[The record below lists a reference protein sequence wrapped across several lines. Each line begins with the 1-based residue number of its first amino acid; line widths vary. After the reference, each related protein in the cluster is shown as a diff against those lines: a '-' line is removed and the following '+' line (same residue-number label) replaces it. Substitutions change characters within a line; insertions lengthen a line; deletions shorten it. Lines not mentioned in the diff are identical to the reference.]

1 MHESVYVLTVETF
14 VFGLLGVLL
23 VAQRL
28 DVAQFP
34 AGTAWPVFSSC
45 IVLMLAYAQVL
56 LALCCAIAIGQF
68 GALAHGMM
76 DACARSAGRLAS
88 AAVLTVCYVAA
99 LLLISNNTGSAKL
112 LPEQNSVQCL
122 LAQLCGT
129 ICASDGPV
137 LWSYGVYLAVLLP
150 VWALVASLQ
159 VTAAGMCKDESR
171 PAHGRLLC
179 INIAYLLTYHVNYTL
194 LMNVKCNQA
203 CHGAAVTQQPT
214 LIECKEVLFFVG
226 ALCASDMVAETVLVR
241 KTLSLSRLFRVL
253 LRIQVNFLP
262 GIPSADVFCL
272 LRLGQLLAVFFFNFR
287 AATPLPSQLLVAHMS
302 LASVMCLLDIVEVFV
317 RSGSAPNTPNTSEI
331 SAQQTV
337 PTQNADAGGQAV
349 VQLPRSNK
357 AFEVESGNRRKFM
370 MTFTGRSRWPSMLN
384 VPTVKKTT

>member
-1 MHESVYVLTVETF
+1 MHEPVYVLTVEAV
-14 VFGLLGVLL
+14 VFGLLGVVL

-56 LALCCAIAIGQF
+56 LSLCCAIAIGQF

-99 LLLISNNTGSAKL
+99 LLLISNNTGSVKL
-112 LPEQNSVQCL
+112 LREQNSVQCL

-159 VTAAGMCKDESR
+159 GAAAGMCKDESR
-171 PAHGRLLC
+171 ASHGRLLC

-194 LMNVKCNQA
+194 RMNVRCNQA
-203 CHGAAVTQQPT
+203 CHGAAVTQ
-214 LIECKEVLFFVG
+214 
-226 ALCASDMVAETVLVR
+226 
-241 KTLSLSRLFRVL
+241 LFRVL

-287 AATPLPSQLLVAHMS
+287 AATPLPWQLLVAHISESSIYSVSSRHCRS
-302 LASVMCLLDIVEVFV
+302 LRAQWQCAEHAKHAKHV
-317 RSGSAPNTPNTSEI
+317 RDLCTANC
-331 SAQQTV
+331 
-337 PTQNADAGGQAV
+337 ADT
-349 VQLPRSNK
+349 K
-357 AFEVESGNRRKFM
+357 C
-370 MTFTGRSRWPSMLN
+370 
-384 VPTVKKTT
+384 